1 MRKTIKRL
9 GAVLLAMA
17 MAVSVLCTG
26 ALAAESTY
34 SITVTNTT
42 DGYTYQAYQIFAGTL
57 GDKDTNKTET
67 PLGITDWGSGLKGKE
82 STLITALQA
91 DQTIGSLFGDVLTHG
106 TATLNASDAIVA
118 QNVAAVISKDTFT
131 SEYAKVF
138 AKIVGNNVND
148 IVAGT
153 ANKVTGDG
161 EDKGYHIG
169 LNDAGYYLVKNSVVP
184 TGNEAY
190 TNYILK
196 VVGNEKVENKSSV
209 PTVDKKV
216 KNSANTDE
224 TDATGT
230 TASIGDTVTFTL
242 TGTLPD
248 KYADYNTYKYVF
260 HDTLD
265 AGLTLNSDSITVYKD
280 SINKT
285 NEIDN
290 GKYTVKNSGLTD
302 NCTFEVVFE
311 DLKKSGLTLDKDS
324 KIIVVYS
331 ATVNENAIIGT
342 DGNKNTVKLE
352 YSNDPNWGG
361 GENEPTGNTPE
372 SYVKVYSTGL
382 KLQKIDGQTKAALTG
397 AKFTIEGTTHQIG
410 YTYRPSE
417 SGTYYKQA
425 DGRYSTT
432 VPENPE
438 NVTKYER
445 IEATTGQQKF
455 TATAEVG
462 SDGTLVIRGLG
473 AGTYTITEIV
483 APTGYNLLKDP
494 IIITIAGNA
503 TNNGVTW
510 TVKKDSESLNP
521 DNTDNHLYL
530 LQVQNNKGSTLP
542 STGGMGTKLFYTIG
556 GILMAGAAIVLVVR
570 KRRSDAE

>member
-26 ALAAESTY
+26 ALAADTY

-42 DGYTYQAYQIFAGTL
+42 AGYTYQAYQIFAGTL

-67 PLGITDWGSGLKGKE
+67 PLGITDWGSGLKGNE
-82 STLITALQA
+82 SKLITDLKA
-91 DQTIGSLFGDVLTHG
+91 DQTIGSLFSDVLAHG
-106 TATLNASDAIVA
+106 DTILDASNAIVA

-131 SEYAKVF
+131 SEHAKVF
-138 AKIVGNNVND
+138 AKIVGNNVNTA
-148 IVAGT
+148 VAGT
-153 ANKVTGDG
+153 ANTVTGEGDNA
-161 EDKGYHIG
+161 GYHIG
-169 LNDAGYYLVKNSVVP
+169 LKDAGYYLVKNSAIP

-265 AGLTLNSDSITVYKD
+265 AGLTLKSDSITVYEN
-280 SINKT
+280 SIDEANK
-285 NEIDN
+285 IDT
-290 GKYTVKNSGLTD
+290 GKYTVKTSGLTD
-302 NCTFEVVFE
+302 NCTFEVAFE
-311 DLKKSGLTLDKDS
+311 DLKKSRLALDKSS

-410 YTYRPSE
+410 YTYRPSD

-432 VPENPE
+432 VPENSE
-438 NVTKYER
+438 NATKYER
-445 IEATTGQQKF
+445 IASTAEQQKF

-494 IIITIAGNA
+494 ITITIAGTA
-503 TNNGVTW
+503 TNDGVTW
-510 TVKKDSESLNP
+510 TVKKDSESLSP
-521 DNTDNHLYL
+521 DIKDNHLYL

>member
-26 ALAAESTY
+26 ALAEETY
-34 SITVTNTT
+34 SITIDNTT
-42 DGYTYQAYQIFAGTL
+42 AGYTYEAYQIFAGTL
-57 GDKDTNKTET
+57 GIKAEDATET
-67 PLGITDWGSGLKGKE
+67 PLGITDWGSGLKGNE
-82 STLITALQA
+82 SALITDLKA
-91 DQTIGSLFGDVLTHG
+91 DSTIGRLFEDVLTHG
-106 TATLNASDAIVA
+106 SATLNASDAIVA
-118 QNVAAVISKDTFT
+118 QNVAAVISKENFT
-131 SEYAKVF
+131 SDYAKVF
-138 AKIVGNNVND
+138 AKIVGNNVNTT
-148 IVAGT
+148 VAGT
-153 ANKVTGDG
+153 ADTVTGEGDN
-161 EDKGYHIG
+161 EGYNIA
-169 LNDAGYYLVKNSVVP
+169 LNDAGYYLVKNSAVP

-265 AGLTLNSDSITVYKD
+265 AGLTLKSDSITVYKN
-280 SINKT
+280 SIDEANK
-285 NEIDN
+285 IDT
-290 GKYTVKNSGLTD
+290 GKYTVKTSGLTD
-302 NCTFEVVFE
+302 NCTFEVAFE
-311 DLKKSGLTLDKDS
+311 DLKKSGLALDKSS

-352 YSNDPNWGG
+352 YSNNPNWGG

-410 YTYRPSE
+410 YTYRPSD

-432 VPENPE
+432 VPENSE
-438 NVTKYER
+438 NAIKYER
-445 IEATTGQQKF
+445 IASTAEQQKF

-494 IIITIAGNA
+494 VTITIAGTA
-503 TNNGVTW
+503 TNDGVTW
-510 TVKKDSESLNP
+510 TVKKDSESLSS
-521 DNTDNHLYL
+521 DIKDNHLYL

>member
-26 ALAAESTY
+26 ALATDTY

-42 DGYTYQAYQIFAGTL
+42 AGYTYQAYQIFAGTL

-67 PLGITDWGSGLKGKE
+67 P
-82 STLITALQA
+82 
-91 DQTIGSLFGDVLTHG
+91 H
-106 TATLNASDAIVA
+106 
-118 QNVAAVISKDTFT
+118 
-131 SEYAKVF
+131 
-138 AKIVGNNVND
+138 
-148 IVAGT
+148 
-153 ANKVTGDG
+153 
-161 EDKGYHIG
+161 
-169 LNDAGYYLVKNSVVP
+169 
-184 TGNEAY
+184 
-190 TNYILK
+190 
-196 VVGNEKVENKSSV
+196 KS
-209 PTVDKKV
+209 
-216 KNSANTDE
+216 
-224 TDATGT
+224 
-230 TASIGDTVTFTL
+230 
-242 TGTLPD
+242 
-248 KYADYNTYKYVF
+248 
-260 HDTLD
+260 
-265 AGLTLNSDSITVYKD
+265 
-280 SINKT
+280 
-285 NEIDN
+285 
-290 GKYTVKNSGLTD
+290 
-302 NCTFEVVFE
+302 
-311 DLKKSGLTLDKDS
+311 S

-410 YTYRPSE
+410 YTYRPSD

-432 VPENPE
+432 VPENSE
-438 NVTKYER
+438 NATKYER
-445 IEATTGQQKF
+445 IASTAEQQKF

-494 IIITIAGNA
+494 ITITIAGTA
-503 TNNGVTW
+503 TNDGVTW
-510 TVKKDSESLNP
+510 TVKKDSESLSP
-521 DNTDNHLYL
+521 DIKDNHLYL

-556 GILMAGAAIVLVVR
+556 GILMAAAASVLVVR

>member
-1 MRKTIKRL
+1 M
-9 GAVLLAMA
+9 
-17 MAVSVLCTG
+17 
-26 ALAAESTY
+26 
-34 SITVTNTT
+34 
-42 DGYTYQAYQIFAGTL
+42 
-57 GDKDTNKTET
+57 
-67 PLGITDWGSGLKGKE
+67 
-82 STLITALQA
+82 
-91 DQTIGSLFGDVLTHG
+91 
-106 TATLNASDAIVA
+106 
-118 QNVAAVISKDTFT
+118 
-131 SEYAKVF
+131 
-138 AKIVGNNVND
+138 
-148 IVAGT
+148 
-153 ANKVTGDG
+153 
-161 EDKGYHIG
+161 
-169 LNDAGYYLVKNSVVP
+169 KNSAVP

-216 KNSANTDE
+216 KNSANTDG

-280 SINKT
+280 LISETSK
-285 NEIDN
+285 IDT

-302 NCTFEVVFE
+302 GCTFEVAFE
-311 DLKKSGLTLDKDS
+311 DLKKSGLTLDKNS

-382 KLQKIDGQTKAALTG
+382 KLQKIDGKTETALTG

-410 YTYRPSE
+410 YTYRPSN

-432 VPENPE
+432 KPENSE

-494 IIITIAGNA
+494 IIITIAGIA
-503 TNNGVTW
+503 TNDSVTW

-521 DNTDNHLYL
+521 DNADNHLYL

>member
-26 ALAAESTY
+26 ALAAETY
-34 SITVTNTT
+34 SITIDNTT
-42 DGYTYQAYQIFAGTL
+42 AGYTYEAYQIFAGTL
-57 GDKDTNKTET
+57 GTKAEDAAET
-67 PLGITDWGSGLKGKE
+67 PLGITDWGSGLKGNE
-82 STLITALQA
+82 SALITDLKA
-91 DQTIGSLFGDVLTHG
+91 DSTIGRLFEDVLTHG
-106 TATLNASDAIVA
+106 SATLNASDAIVA
-118 QNVAAVISKDTFT
+118 QNVAAVISKENFT
-131 SEYAKVF
+131 SDYAKVF
-138 AKIVGNNVND
+138 AKIVGNNVNTT
-148 IVAGT
+148 VAGT
-153 ANKVTGDG
+153 ADTVTGEGDN
-161 EDKGYHIG
+161 EGYNIA
-169 LNDAGYYLVKNSVVP
+169 LNDAGYYLVKNSAVP

-216 KNSANTDE
+216 KNSANTNE

-265 AGLTLNSDSITVYKD
+265 AGLTLKRDSITVYKN
-280 SINKT
+280 SIDEANK
-285 NEIDN
+285 IDT
-290 GKYTVKNSGLTD
+290 GKYTVKTSGLTD
-302 NCTFEVVFE
+302 NCTFEVAFE
-311 DLKKSGLTLDKDS
+311 DLKKSGLALDKSS

-342 DGNKNTVKLE
+342 GGNKNTVKLE

-382 KLQKIDGQTKAALTG
+382 KLQKIDGQTKTALTG

-410 YTYRPSE
+410 YTYRPSD

-425 DGRYSTT
+425 DGRYSTI
-432 VPENPE
+432 VPENSE
-438 NVTKYER
+438 NATKYER
-445 IEATTGQQKF
+445 IASTAEQQKF

-494 IIITIAGNA
+494 VTITIAGTA
-503 TNNGVTW
+503 TNDGVTW
-510 TVKKDSESLNP
+510 TVKKDSESLSP
-521 DNTDNHLYL
+521 DIKDNHLYL
-530 LQVQNNKGSTLP
+530 LQVENNKGSTLP

-556 GILMAGAAIVLVVR
+556 GILMAGAAIILVVR